1 MLGKIA
7 LNYSPNFTTKKRIKK
22 NIKHLIFHYT
32 GMSSESKAIKRLID
46 ENSKVS
52 CHYFIK
58 RNGQIYNVCRGRSD
72 RIKDILNYLIKR
84 SNKEL
89 RIVVKDSYV
98 KKNDIIDSYGDNS
111 KLIKD
116 TRWNFHV
123 GIYEALDKMLEFNS

>member
-1 MLGKIA
+1 MEDVL
-7 LNYSPNFTTKKRIKK
+7 Y
-22 NIKHLIFHYT
+22 
-32 GMSSESKAIKRLID
+32 
-46 ENSKVS
+46 
-52 CHYFIK
+52 
-58 RNGQIYNVCRGRSD
+58 
-72 RIKDILNYLIKR
+72 YLIKR

-123 GIYEALDKMLEFNS
+123 GIYEALDKISGFNN